1 MAANQQQNGGVSK
14 SASRDGARRRS
25 PWPLVVVAALF
36 IIAPFLTW
44 YGTWF
49 GRSLSDEQIEKYL
62 ADEKSPRHAQHA
74 LSQIGEKISR
84 REPGAER
91 WYGRVAELART
102 SASPDVRMTAAWVM
116 GGAHRSEEFR
126 ASLLR
131 LLEDPEP
138 IVRRNAALSLVGYND
153 ARART
158 ELLAMLRP
166 YNVVSPTDGTAQT
179 ILSVGTPVKREAM
192 LVRLD
197 VGEGKFAEV
206 RSPLPGRVEKV
217 LTKQGDAVRAGDTLL
232 ALAPDTEQVRDALV
246 GLSFVGMA
254 EDLTEIERYRAGV
267 EGFSDEI
274 KEEAA
279 RASEAIKR
287 RSAQNSDK

>member
-1 MAANQQQNGGVSK
+1 
-14 SASRDGARRRS
+14 
-25 PWPLVVVAALF
+25 VVAALF

-49 GRSLSDEQIEKYL
+49 GRGLSDEQIEKYL
-62 ADEKSPRHAQHA
+62 ADEGSPRHAQHA

-84 REPGAER
+84 REPGVER
-91 WYGRVAELART
+91 WYGRVAELARA

-116 GGAHRSEEFR
+116 GGAHRSEQFR
-126 ASLLR
+126 EALVHLLA
-131 LLEDPEP
+131 DPEP
-138 IVRRNAALSLVGYND
+138 IVRRNAALSLVGYAD

-158 ELLAMLRP
+158 ELLEMLRP
-166 YNVVSPTDGTAQT
+166 YNVVSPSDGTAQT

-197 VGEGKFAEV
+197 VGGGKFAEV

-217 LTKQGDAVRAGDTLL
+217 STQQGNAVRAGDALI

-246 GLSFVGMA
+246 GLSFVGVE
-254 EDLTEIERYRAGV
+254 EDLTEVERYRAGV
-267 EGFSDEI
+267 EGFPEEI

-287 RSAQNSDK
+287 RSSQKQ

>member
-1 MAANQQQNGGVSK
+1 MAANQQRNGGESK
-14 SASRDGARRRS
+14 SAPREAARRRS

-62 ADEKSPRHAQHA
+62 ADERSPRHAQHA

-84 REPGAER
+84 REPGVER
-91 WYGRVAELART
+91 WYGRVAELARA

-116 GGAHRSEEFR
+116 GGAHRSEQFR
-126 ASLLR
+126 EALVQLLA
-131 LLEDPEP
+131 DPEP
-138 IVRRNAALSLVGYND
+138 IVRRNAALSLVGYAD

-158 ELLAMLRP
+158 ELLDMLRP
-166 YNVVSPTDGTAQT
+166 YNVVSPSDGTAQT

-197 VGEGKFAEV
+197 VGGGKFAEV
-206 RSPLPGRVEKV
+206 RSPLPGRVAKV
-217 LTKQGDAVRAGDTLL
+217 STQPGNAVRAGDALI

-246 GLSFVGMA
+246 ALSFVGVE
-254 EDLTEIERYRAGV
+254 EDLTEVERYRAGV
-267 EGFSDEI
+267 EGFPEEI

-287 RSAQNSDK
+287 RSSQKQ